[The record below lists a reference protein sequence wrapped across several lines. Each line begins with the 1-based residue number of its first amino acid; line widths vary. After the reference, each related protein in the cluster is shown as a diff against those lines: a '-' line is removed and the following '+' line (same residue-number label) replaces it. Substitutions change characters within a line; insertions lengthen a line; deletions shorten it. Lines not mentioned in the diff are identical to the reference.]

1 MKTILI
7 TGIGGLTPRSIATII
22 RENHP
27 DYRLIGC
34 DVEKKAMGFFM
45 KTKEGR
51 NLIDEYFVAPQ
62 CDDDSYFPWIEKLV
76 DKKSIDYAFVQPE
89 SEIVAWGDYYEKNGK
104 YPCPVFMGSKLLSVS
119 LKDKSIMAE
128 LLEGTEFIP
137 KTIKVTQDNPRFEDV
152 EKKIGFPCWIRATE
166 GTGGLGSLRLDDIS
180 SYKSWLFINSRI
192 PEFTV
197 SEFLTGRHLANQML
211 YYNGEYVKGAALE
224 CVEYVMANTAPSH
237 VTGNTHFG
245 RFLNENHINEF
256 CDRCIKYIENKL
268 GVPAHGILS
277 FDLKED
283 KDGNLKVTEV
293 NIRHMAYTGVMAH
306 VGFDLIEDTIRIH
319 EDGNADNV
327 RRDQYHHFEKPYI
340 FLRDVDVEPI
350 VLNSEEIF
358 DELSHNRGGYSH
370 KQISLLPLTSLEVAA

>member
-7 TGIGGLTPRSIATII
+7 TGIGGLTPRSIARII
-22 RENHP
+22 RKKHP

-34 DVEKKAMGFFM
+34 DIEKKAMGFFM
-45 KTKEGR
+45 KGM
-51 NLIDEYFVAPQ
+51 LDEYYVCPRCDAP
-62 CDDDSYFPWIEKLV
+62 DYFPWVERLV
-76 DKKSIDYAFVQPE
+76 AARKIDYAFVQPE
-89 SEIVAWGDYYEKNGK
+89 SEIVVWGDYYEKNGK
-104 YPCPVFMGSKLLSVS
+104 YPCPVFMGCKLLSES
-119 LKDKSIMAE
+119 LRDKAIMAQ

-137 KTIKVTQDNPRFEDV
+137 KTIKVTQENPRFEDV
-152 EKKIGFPCWIRATE
+152 EKEIGFPCWIRATE

-180 SYKSWLFINSRI
+180 SYKSWLFINAKI

-224 CVEYVMANTAPSH
+224 CAEYVMANTAPSH

-245 RFLNENHINEF
+245 RFLNEDSINAF
-256 CDRCIKYIENKL
+256 CDRCIKYLEKKL

-283 KDGNLKVTEV
+283 KDGNMKVTEV
-293 NIRHMAYTGVMAH
+293 NIRHMAYTGVMAD
-306 VGFDLIEDTIRIH
+306 VGFDLIEDTIMIM
-319 EDGNADNV
+319 EDGNCDRVKRAPF
-327 RRDQYHHFEKPYI
+327 YHYEKPYV

-350 VLNSEEIF
+350 VLESEAVF
-358 DELSHNRGGYSH
+358 DR
-370 KQISLLPLTSLEVAA
+370 PEVYFTAET

>member
-22 RENHP
+22 RKKHP
-27 DYRLIGC
+27 DYKLIGC
-34 DVEKKAMGFFM
+34 DIDKKAMGFFM
-45 KTKEGR
+45 NG
-51 NLIDEYFVAPQ
+51 LLDEHYVCPR
-62 CDDDSYFPWIEKLV
+62 CTSSDYFPWIEELV
-76 DKKSIDYAFVQPE
+76 AKKNIDYAFVQPE
-89 SEIVAWGDYYEKNGK
+89 SEIVEWGNYYEKNGK

-119 LKDKSIMAE
+119 LKDKSIMADV
-128 LLEGTEFIP
+128 LEGTEFIP

-152 EKKIGFPCWIRATE
+152 EKMIGFPCWIRATE

-211 YYNGEYVKGAALE
+211 YFNGEYVKGAALE
-224 CVEYVMANTAPSH
+224 CAEYVMADIAPSK

-245 RFLNENHINEF
+245 RFLNEDRINKF
-256 CDRCIKYIENKL
+256 CDDCIKYIEKKI
-268 GVPAHGILS
+268 GVQAHGILS

-283 KDGNLKVTEV
+283 KDGNMKVTEV
-293 NIRHMAYTGVMAH
+293 NIRHMAYTGVMAR
-306 VGFDLIEDTIRIH
+306 VGFDLIEDTIKIM
-319 EDGNADNV
+319 EDGNCDNV
-327 RRDQYHHFEKPYI
+327 ERAQYYHYDKPYV

-350 VLNSEEIF
+350 ILESEEVF
-358 DELSHNRGGYSH
+358 E
-370 KQISLLPLTSLEVAA
+370 K